1 MILLHHLENS
11 RSQRVLWLLEE
22 LGLPYEV
29 KRYERRPSLAAPPE
43 LKRVHPLGKSPVIE
57 DGALTLAETGA
68 IVAYLAET
76 YGKGRFQPEPGSP
89 DWWRMQHFLHHAE
102 GTAMPPLFMT
112 LVFRRIPKEAP
123 LLIRPVAK
131 ALMRGVDAHLLKPR
145 ITELLDYWDGALAET
160 GWFAGT
166 AEPTLAD
173 IMMSFPLEAAGSR
186 IGFGGRLNLVA
197 FLERIHARPA
207 YGRALERGGPYAYA

>member
-1 MILLHHLENS
+1 MITLHHLENS

-22 LGLPYEV
+22 LGVPYEV
-29 KRYERRPSLAAPPE
+29 KRYERLPSLAAPPE
-43 LKRVHPLGKSPVIE
+43 LKRIHPLGKSPILT

-68 IVAYLAET
+68 IAAYLADT
-76 YGKGRFQPEPGSP
+76 YGEGRLQPERGSA

-102 GTAMPPLFMT
+102 GSAMPPLFMT
-112 LVFRRIPKEAP
+112 LVFRRIPGQAP
-123 LLIRPVAK
+123 LLMRPVAK
-131 ALMRGVDAHLLKPR
+131 ALMRGVDRHLLQPR
-145 ITELLDYWDGALAET
+145 LAELLDYWDGALAET
-160 GWFAGT
+160 GWFAG

-186 IGFGGRLNLVA
+186 VGFGGRLHLAA

-207 YGRALERGGPYAYA
+207 YIRALERGGPYAYA